1 MDRVKIPFGFNLTA
15 SGGGS
20 AFFRAPTGYVFED
33 FNMANFQS
41 SYLKVSLS
49 RDREA
54 ETYRPFSPTDLS
66 KGNLPASWDFETP
79 ILYWTSSQAISYEG
93 IGQAEFRSLQM
104 DHSGGFSNATL
115 VIWGTYI
122 KDPRCYD

>member
-1 MDRVKIPFGFNLTA
+1 MSKVKIPFGFNLTA
-15 SGGGS
+15 AAGGTN
-20 AFFRAPTGYVFED
+20 FFRAPAGYVIED
-33 FNMANFQS
+33 LSMANFTS

-54 ETYRPFSPTDLS
+54 ETYLPYSATDLT
-66 KGNLPASWDFETP
+66 KGNLPAAWDFETP
-79 ILYWTSSQAISYEG
+79 ILFWTSSQAISYEG

-104 DHSGGFSNATL
+104 DHTGGFSNATL